1 MGLQALGLSKV
12 SVKTLARSQSSQ
24 DLTAGKATSKL
35 THVAVG
41 GIQFLTGDL
50 SSD

>member
-12 SVKTLARSQSSQ
+12 AVKTLARLQSSQ
-24 DLTAGKATSKL
+24 DLTAGKVTSKL
-35 THVAVG
+35 THVAVD
-41 GIQFLTGDL
+41 GIQFLTGGL